1 MNTHRGPVTGA
12 GKGRLDRRYSNRT
25 AMSLPAVLI
34 TSLADEH
41 PDIIQNVSTLGFKLR
56 SEYGVTVGRFL
67 SLDIPGLTAYSGWV
81 AWSYLD
87 QFGLDVANAIP
98 EPGHRVHHYNGVTGQ
113 RGLLPRGRAP
123 KLRHLM
129 VRSAPM
135 SDREVWIQAGAI
147 LADTA
152 NIPRIISSIRW
163 SLPSATLS
171 P

>member
-1 MNTHRGPVTGA
+1 VGLCITLNRKSKMLSFNRILGVLTDDGPMNTHRGPVTGA

-98 EPGHRVHHYNGVTGQ
+98 EPVIEYIITMALQASEGFY
-113 RGLLPRGRAP
+113 P
-123 KLRHLM
+123 
-129 VRSAPM
+129 
-135 SDREVWIQAGAI
+135 EVERRNFDI
-147 LADTA
+147 
-152 NIPRIISSIRW
+152 
-163 SLPSATLS
+163 
-171 P
+171 

>member
-1 MNTHRGPVTGA
+1 MLTDDGPMNTHRGPVAGA

-41 PDIIQNVSTLGFKLR
+41 PAIIQNVSTLGFKLR
-56 SEYGVTVGRFL
+56 SEYRVTVGRFL

-98 EPGHRVHHYNGVTGQ
+98 EPVIEHIIAMALQASEGVHH
-113 RGLLPRGRAP
+113 
-123 KLRHLM
+123 
-129 VRSAPM
+129 
-135 SDREVWIQAGAI
+135 EVKRRNLDI
-147 LADTA
+147 
-152 NIPRIISSIRW
+152 
-163 SLPSATLS
+163 
-171 P
+171 